1 MKKRM
6 AAVLLAATTVTGLL
20 AGCGTG
26 ESAPDSG
33 AGSAEESSNTRE
45 AAGTEEAGGTETA
58 EGTDS
63 GMAGEVTI
71 SYACWDS
78 GQAEKLKQVAAEF
91 EEANP
96 GIKIDI
102 QVNGWN
108 DYWTALEA
116 AATGGSLPDTFWM
129 HSNNIY
135 YYAANDQ
142 LLDLT
147 DYIAQSSEVD
157 LAKYPGGLKD
167 IYSLDG
173 KQYAIPKDY
182 DTIALWYNKTLFDEA
197 GISYPDETW
206 TWDTMKEAAKK
217 LTKADGSQYGMCAG
231 LHNQEGYYNFV
242 YQNGGTI
249 IDDGASGYADAKT
262 IGGVEEYFSYVK
274 EGLSPE
280 IYDDQARAEAI
291 QNGQCAMGLF
301 GSWNLSGFAE
311 NEFMSQNFDCAILP
325 SSNDGNRATIFN
337 GLGNAI
343 AVTCEHPDEA
353 WKWVEYLS
361 SEAGQKRQAE
371 LGVAI
376 SAYEGTA
383 DAWTQAYPMFNV
395 KCYID
400 MVDYAQI
407 RPYSHQTSVWE
418 DKAYEILKGAYA
430 GTEEVK
436 TACEKTADMMDQAI
450 AEEQ

>member
-1 MKKRM
+1 M
-6 AAVLLAATTVTGLL
+6 
-20 AGCGTG
+20 
-26 ESAPDSG
+26 
-33 AGSAEESSNTRE
+33 
-45 AAGTEEAGGTETA
+45 
-58 EGTDS
+58 
-63 GMAGEVTI
+63 TI

-96 GIKIDI
+96 GIRIDI

-167 IYSLDG
+167 IYSPDG

-197 GISYPDETW
+197 GISYPD
-206 TWDTMKEAAKK
+206 
-217 LTKADGSQYGMCAG
+217 
-231 LHNQEGYYNFV
+231 
-242 YQNGGTI
+242 
-249 IDDGASGYADAKT
+249 AKT
-262 IGGVEEYFSYVK
+262 IEGVEEYFSYVK

-311 NEFMSQNFDCAILP
+311 NEFMSQIFDCAILP

-337 GLGNAI
+337 GLGI
-343 AVTCEHPDEA
+343 LRQ
-353 WKWVEYLS
+353 YLS
-361 SEAGQKRQAE
+361 S
-371 LGVAI
+371 
-376 SAYEGTA
+376 
-383 DAWTQAYPMFNV
+383 
-395 KCYID
+395 
-400 MVDYAQI
+400 
-407 RPYSHQTSVWE
+407 H
-418 DKAYEILKGAYA
+418 GAS
-430 GTEEVK
+430 
-436 TACEKTADMMDQAI
+436 DS
-450 AEEQ
+450 

>member
-1 MKKRM
+1 MKKKTV
-6 AAVLLAATTVTGLL
+6 AVLLAAAMTTGLL
-20 AGCGTG
+20 AGCGSG
-26 ESAPDSG
+26 DGGSSDGASGGSGGQSG
-33 AGSAEESSNTRE
+33 AEQEDSA
-45 AAGTEEAGGTETA
+45 AGGTSE
-58 EGTDS
+58 D
-63 GMAGEVTI
+63 VTI

-78 GQAEKLKQVAAEF
+78 NQADKLKVIAEEF
-91 EEANP
+91 EKENP

-102 QVNGWN
+102 QVNGWD

-116 AATGGSLPDTFWM
+116 AGTGGSLPDTFWM

-147 DYIAQSSEVD
+147 DYIAKSDVVD
-157 LAKYPGGLKD
+157 LAKYPEGLNE

-173 KQYAIPKDY
+173 KQYAVPKDY

-197 GISYPDETW
+197 GIAYPDETW
-206 TWDTMKEAAKK
+206 TWDTLKEAAKK
-217 LTKADGSQYGMCAG
+217 LTKPDGSQYGMCAG

-249 IDDGASGYADAKT
+249 ISDSNESGYADEKT
-262 IGGVEEYFSYVK
+262 VEGIEEYFSYVT

-280 IYDDQARAEAI
+280 IYDDLARAEAI

-301 GSWNLSGFAE
+301 GSWNLSGFAD
-311 NEFMSQNFDCAILP
+311 NEFMSENFDCAVLP
-325 SSNDGNRATIFN
+325 SSNDGARASIFN
-337 GLGNAI
+337 GLGNAV
-343 AVTCEHPDEA
+343 AATTKHPDEA

-383 DAWTQAYPMFNV
+383 DAWTQAYPDFNV

-400 MVDYAQI
+400 MVEYAQI

-418 DKAYEILKGAYA
+418 DKAYELLKGAYA
-430 GTEEVK
+430 GKEDLQAACQK
-436 TACEKTADMMDQAI
+436 TAEMMNGAI

>member
-1 MKKRM
+1 MKKRVFAALM
-6 AAVLLAATTVTGLL
+6 AAAMVMGL
-20 AGCGTG
+20 AGGCG
-26 ESAPDSG
+26 
-33 AGSAEESSNTRE
+33 SN
-45 AAGTEEAGGTETA
+45 ASTETTGTTETTGA
-58 EGTDS
+58 QTEGTDD
-63 GMAGEVTI
+63 ATKEAAKTDGEVTI

-78 GQAEKLKQVAAEF
+78 NQADKLRKVADDFEAE
-91 EEANP
+91 NP

-102 QVNGWN
+102 QVSSWN
-108 DYWTALEA
+108 DYWTGLEA

-135 YYAANDQ
+135 YYASNDQ

-147 DYIAQSSEVD
+147 DYINATDDID
-157 LAKYPGGLKD
+157 LSKYPQGLDD
-167 IYSLDG
+167 IYSLNG

-197 GISYPDETW
+197 GLSYPDETW
-206 TWDTMKEAAKK
+206 TWDTLKDAAKK
-217 LTKADGSQYGMCAG
+217 LTKDDGSQYGMCAG

-242 YQNGGTI
+242 YQNGGEI
-249 IDDGASGYADAKT
+249 ITADNQSGYAEDAT
-262 IGGVEEYFSYVK
+262 IEGIEAYFSFVK

-301 GSWNLSGFAE
+301 GSWNLSGFAA
-311 NEFMSQNFDCAILP
+311 NDFMKENFDCAVLP
-325 SSNDGNRATIFN
+325 SSNDGGRSSIFN

-343 AVTCEHPDEA
+343 AATTAHPDEA

-361 SEAGQKRQAE
+361 NEAGQKKQAE
-371 LGVAI
+371 LGIAI

-383 DAWTQAYPMFNV
+383 NDWTNAYPDFNV

-407 RPYSHQTSVWE
+407 RPYSHQTSIWE
-418 DKAYEILKGAYA
+418 DKSYELLKDAYSGKED
-430 GTEEVK
+430 VK
-436 TACEKTADMMDQAI
+436 TACEAAAKMMDEAI
-450 AEEQ
+450 AQEQ